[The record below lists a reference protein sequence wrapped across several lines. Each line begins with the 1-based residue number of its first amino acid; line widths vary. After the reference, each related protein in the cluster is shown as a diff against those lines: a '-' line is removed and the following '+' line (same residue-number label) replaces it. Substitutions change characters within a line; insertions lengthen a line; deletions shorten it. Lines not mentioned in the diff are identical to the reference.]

1 MKERRFHK
9 IYQSFIVYNI
19 NKKFHVGLFTNVIAY
34 MIDVSKEIKFKTTRS
49 GGKGG
54 QNVNKVETA
63 VIASFSVGASKILTA
78 EQKELIFTNLP
89 SRITNEGILNIKSQI
104 YRTQLENK
112 ENAVYNLHAIL
123 ERGLK
128 KKKIRKPTKV
138 SKADRQKRLDN
149 KKRIGELKAGRKKID
164 KSGL

>member
-1 MKERRFHK
+1 MKKRRFHK

-63 VIASFSVGASKILTA
+63 V
-78 EQKELIFTNLP
+78 
-89 SRITNEGILNIKSQI
+89 
-104 YRTQLENK
+104 
-112 ENAVYNLHAIL
+112 
-123 ERGLK
+123 
-128 KKKIRKPTKV
+128 
-138 SKADRQKRLDN
+138 
-149 KKRIGELKAGRKKID
+149 
-164 KSGL
+164 